1 MGFATRNSLVNN
13 TTIMHRHV
21 DVNGN
26 NVCEHIHNEK
36 KQVVNRIVLLEQVP
50 HPRLGLSVIYPK
62 RHPIDGTTENIKLK
76 EIDIKDNITNQFE
89 FKVDYT
95 TGRIHTH
102 QSMEGLYLNIG
113 YWGMGYNLIHS
124 SRIFT
129 QLDEHGNV
137 VQTLEELI
145 EMLRLVCDADYIID
159 VIKDLEISRY
169 STLKD
174 IDYKTL
180 NERLVSIEE
189 TVKGYL
195 SDHLKMGKEFNG
207 IKDDMAKTKAI
218 ADDVFNRMEVL
229 EGNYLNPKVISNTQI
244 DEILGKL
251 V

>member
-1 MGFATRNSLVNN
+1 
-13 TTIMHRHV
+13 
-21 DVNGN
+21 
-26 NVCEHIHNEK
+26 
-36 KQVVNRIVLLEQVP
+36 
-50 HPRLGLSVIYPK
+50 
-62 RHPIDGTTENIKLK
+62 
-76 EIDIKDNITNQFE
+76 
-89 FKVDYT
+89 
-95 TGRIHTH
+95 
-102 QSMEGLYLNIG
+102 MEGLYLNIG
-113 YWGMGYNLIHS
+113 YWGMGYNLMHS

>member
-1 MGFATRNSLVNN
+1 MGFTTRNSLKNH

-26 NVCEHIHNEK
+26 NVCEHISNEK
-36 KQVVNRIVLLEQVP
+36 KQVVDRVVLLEQVP
-50 HPRLGLSVIYPK
+50 HPHLGLSIIYSK
-62 RHPIDGTTENIKLK
+62 RHPIDGTIENIKLK
-76 EIDIKDNITNQFE
+76 EIDIKENITNQFE

-95 TGRIHTH
+95 SGRIYTH
-102 QSMEGLYLNIG
+102 QAMEGLYLNIN

-129 QLDEHGNV
+129 QLDEHGNI

-145 EMLRLVCDADYIID
+145 EMLRHVGDVDYIVD
-159 VIKDLEISRY
+159 VIKDLELSRY

-174 IDYKTL
+174 INYKTL
-180 NERLVSIEE
+180 NERLVNIEDSVR
-189 TVKGYL
+189 TYL
-195 SDHLKMGKEFNG
+195 NDHLKMSKEFNL
-207 IKDDMAKTKAI
+207 IKEDIVETKAI

-229 EGNYLNPKVISNTQI
+229 EGNYLNPKVISNAQI